1 MEPLVVVVAIL
12 VPIAVVCATVALIIW
27 SRERRELLGRRRG
40 PGDPMRTNYGRKLR
54 RR

>member
-12 VPIAVVCATVALIIW
+12 APIAVVCAIVALIIW
-27 SRERRELLGRRRG
+27 SRERRERLDDAGA
-40 PGDPMRTNYGRKLR
+40 GDPMRTNYGRRLR